1 MNLYSN
7 KQRWK
12 QVLLFAGVCII
23 GLIIWLTSVIANNV
37 KKAEIE
43 KVQLWSQAI
52 KKKAELV
59 RLTNDAFNQLA
70 SKESEKV
77 RIWAQATKELEKPLG
92 DYGFALQIIQN
103 NKDIPLILRDGLG
116 HYVSHKNMKLDT
128 KNDVLID
135 SLCTSW
141 GAQNSPIEINYFENR
156 RQKIF
161 YTNSVNYFKLEVLR
175 DSLLDAFS
183 DEIMNK
189 NLEALGLR
197 FRAWLFS
204 MGQ

>member
-12 QVLLFAGVCII
+12 QVLLFAGVCIV

-103 NKDIPLILRDGLG
+103 NKDITLILRD
-116 HYVSHKNMKLDT
+116 
-128 KNDVLID
+128 
-135 SLCTSW
+135 
-141 GAQNSPIEINYFENR
+141 
-156 RQKIF
+156 
-161 YTNSVNYFKLEVLR
+161 
-175 DSLLDAFS
+175 
-183 DEIMNK
+183 
-189 NLEALGLR
+189 
-197 FRAWLFS
+197 
-204 MGQ
+204 